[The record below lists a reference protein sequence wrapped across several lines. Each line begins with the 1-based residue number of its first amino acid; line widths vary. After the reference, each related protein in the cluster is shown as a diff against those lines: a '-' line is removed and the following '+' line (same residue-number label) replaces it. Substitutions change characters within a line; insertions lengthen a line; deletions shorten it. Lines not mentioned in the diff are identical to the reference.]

1 MSASQK
7 HILVICGGPSA
18 EHDVSLISSQ
28 NVVAALRGNPG
39 FRVSVVAVTRDYRWL
54 DFGEGEYTLDS
65 RDAGKVRLDEAKGK
79 PFDFNALFSA
89 KSAAK
94 SSAKSAAGGAA
105 KPYDAVFPII
115 HGPFGEDGS
124 LQGLLKCARLPF
136 VGSGVLGSALA
147 MDKVQSKRV
156 LHHLDIPQAAYDVL
170 YRDDPRLD
178 HRSKLWSDI
187 HRKLGTPVFVKPAN
201 MGSSVGVARASSEP
215 ELADAVNDALR
226 FDHKVIIEQA
236 IGGREVEC
244 AVLGNQKLKASP
256 VFGEI
261 TAGDGFYSYKA
272 KYLDD
277 SLAALK
283 IPSDVP
289 VSVAEKLSRYAL
301 TAFKGLD
308 CLGLARVDFFVDGEQ
323 VVLNEINTL
332 PGFTAISMYPKLWEH
347 AGLSAADLAKE
358 LIELAEQEFARSSQL
373 ELTV

>member
-1 MSASQK
+1 MSSSKK

-28 NVVAALRGNPG
+28 NVVAALRANPD
-39 FRVSVVAVTRDYRWL
+39 FQVTVAAVTRDYRWL

-65 RDAGKVRLDEAKGK
+65 QDAGNVRLNEAAGK
-79 PFDFNALFSA
+79 PFAFDALF
-89 KSAAK
+89 
-94 SSAKSAAGGAA
+94 GGGQGKK
-105 KPYDAVFPII
+105 KPYDVVFPII

-124 LQGLLKCARLPF
+124 LQGLLKCARIPF

-156 LHHLDIPQAAYDVL
+156 LHHLDIPQAPYEVL
-170 YRDDPRLD
+170 YRDDPRID
-178 HRSKLWSDI
+178 QSAKLWGDI
-187 HRKLGTPVFVKPAN
+187 HRKLGNPVFVKPAN
-201 MGSSVGVARASSEP
+201 MGSSVGVARATSQQ
-215 ELADAVNDALR
+215 ELAEAIADALR
-226 FDHKVIIEQA
+226 FDHKIIIEQA
-236 IGGREVEC
+236 IKGREVEC
-244 AVLGNQKLKASP
+244 AVLGNRQVKASP

-261 TAGDGFYSYKA
+261 TAGEGFYSYKA

-283 IPSDVP
+283 IPSDVSP
-289 VSVAEKLSRYAL
+289 AVADKLSRYAL

-308 CLGLARVDFFVDGEQ
+308 CLGLARVDFFVDGEE

-347 AGLSAADLAKE
+347 GGLNAADLAKE
-358 LIELAEQEFARSSQL
+358 LVALAEQEFQRSSQL
-373 ELTV
+373 ALSV